1 MSSNGTEG
9 PVAPATSFRFG
20 FGAVA
25 RALERTHVRAE
36 SLLVL
41 VALAAIMA
49 VLSPVTGDGTRVFLT
64 ANNLFNIILASATF
78 GILAIGATFV
88 ISAAGIDL
96 SLGSVLGLASVT
108 GAALVVTLGWPWYFA
123 IIGSLGAGAA
133 AGWVNGFIITRGRV
147 PAFIVTLGMLGI
159 ARGLALIISN
169 GRGIYG
175 LPEEI
180 LFLGQARPWGVPTP
194 VFILIGVALIA
205 HYVLAHTPFG
215 HHTLALGDNENAARA
230 TGINVRKQ
238 RMKLYT
244 ISGLMA
250 GIAGLIFTARV
261 NTGDPTAGLTYELL
275 AITAAIIGG
284 TNLFGGRGSILG
296 TMIGALI
303 MGVLQNGLNLMAVQA
318 YYQQMAIG
326 AVLIAAVWLDQ
337 VRAQQRE

>member
-1 MSSNGTEG
+1 MLK
-9 PVAPATSFRFG
+9 F
-20 FGAVA
+20 
-25 RALERTHVRAE
+25 LERTHVRVE
-36 SLLVL
+36 SLAVL
-41 VALAAIMA
+41 LALIIVMA
-49 VLSPVTGDGTRVFLT
+49 FLSPVTGSGVRVFLT
-64 ANNLFNIILASATF
+64 ANNFFNIILASATF

-88 ISAAGIDL
+88 ISSAGIDL

-108 GAALVVTLGWPWYFA
+108 GAALVVTLELPWYFA
-123 IIGSLGAGAA
+123 IIGSLMAGAA
-133 AGWVNGFIITRGRV
+133 AGAVNGFIITRGHV

-159 ARGLALIISN
+159 ARGLALIISS

-180 LFLGQARPWGVPTP
+180 LFLGQARPFGVPTP
-194 VFILIGVALIA
+194 VFIMLFVALA
-205 HYVLAHTPFG
+205 SHYVLAHTPFG
-215 HHTLALGDNENAARA
+215 HHTLALGDNENSARA
-230 TGINVRKQ
+230 TGINIRRQ
-238 RMKLYT
+238 RMMLYT

-261 NTGDPTAGLTYELL
+261 NTGDPTAGLNYELL

-337 VRAQQRE
+337 IRTRGRSLQ

>member
-1 MSSNGTEG
+1 ML
-9 PVAPATSFRFG
+9 RL
-20 FGAVA
+20 
-25 RALERTHVRAE
+25 LERTHIRVE
-36 SLLVL
+36 SLAVL
-41 VALAAIMA
+41 AGLAVLMAI
-49 VLSPVTGDGTRVFLT
+49 LSPVTGSGVRVFLT
-64 ANNLFNIILASATF
+64 ANNFFNIILATATF
-78 GILAIGATFV
+78 GVLAIGATFV

-108 GAALVVTLGWPWYFA
+108 GAALVVMLGWPWYFA
-123 IIGSLGAGAA
+123 IIGSLAAGAA
-133 AGWVNGFIITRGRV
+133 AGAVNGFIITRGHV

-175 LPEEI
+175 LPDEI

-194 VFILIGVALIA
+194 VFILFGVALVS
-205 HYVLAHTPFG
+205 HYILAHTPFG

-230 TGINVRKQ
+230 TGINVRRQ
-238 RMKLYT
+238 RMMLYT
-244 ISGLMA
+244 ISGFMA

-261 NTGDPTAGLTYELL
+261 NTGDPTAGLNYELL

-337 VRAQQRE
+337 VRTRGRHMQ

>member
-1 MSSNGTEG
+1 MLK
-9 PVAPATSFRFG
+9 G
-20 FGAVA
+20 FT
-25 RALERTHVRAE
+25 RLLERTHVRAE

-41 VALAAIMA
+41 LGLCVLMTI
-49 VLSPVTGDGTRVFLT
+49 LSPETSGGDRVFLLT
-64 ANNLFNIILASATF
+64 SNLFNIILASATV

-88 ISAAGIDL
+88 IAAAGIDL
-96 SLGSVLGLASVT
+96 SLGSVLGLSSVT

-123 IIGSLGAGAA
+123 ILGALGAGAA
-133 AGWVNGFIITRGRV
+133 AGAVNGFIITRGKV

-159 ARGLALIISN
+159 ARGLALIISS

-194 VFILIGVALIA
+194 VFILVTVALIA

-215 HHTLALGDNENAARA
+215 HHTLALGDNENAAKA
-230 TGINVRKQ
+230 TGINVNRQ
-238 RMKLYT
+238 RMLLYT
-244 ISGLMA
+244 IAGLMA

-337 VRAQQRE
+337 TRSRGMQGQ

>member
-1 MSSNGTEG
+1 M
-9 PVAPATSFRFG
+9 
-20 FGAVA
+20 
-25 RALERTHVRAE
+25 
-36 SLLVL
+36 LVFL
-41 VALAAIMA
+41 VIVMA
-49 VLSPVTGDGTRVFLT
+49 VLSPVTGDGVRVFLT
-64 ANNLFNIILASATF
+64 ASNLFNIILATATF
-78 GILAIGATFV
+78 GVLAIGATFV

-108 GAALVVTLGWPWYFA
+108 GAALSVTLEWPWYFT
-123 IIGSLGAGAA
+123 IVGCLGAGAA
-133 AGWVNGFIITRGRV
+133 AGYVNGFIVTRGMV

-175 LPEEI
+175 LPPEI

-194 VFILIGVALIA
+194 VYILIGVALVS
-205 HYVLAHTPFG
+205 HYVLAHTRFG
-215 HHTLALGDNENAARA
+215 HHALALGDNENAARA
-230 TGINVRKQ
+230 TGIDVRKQ
-238 RMKLYT
+238 RVLLYT

-261 NTGDPTAGLTYELL
+261 NTGDPTAGLNYELL

-284 TNLFGGRGSILG
+284 TNLFGGRGSIAG

-337 VRAQQRE
+337 VRARGRRMQ

>member
-1 MSSNGTEG
+1 MLK
-9 PVAPATSFRFG
+9 G
-20 FGAVA
+20 FT
-25 RALERTHVRAE
+25 RLLERTHVRAE

-41 VALAAIMA
+41 LGLCVLMTI
-49 VLSPVTGDGTRVFLT
+49 LSPETSGGDRVFLLT
-64 ANNLFNIILASATF
+64 SNLFNIILASATV

-88 ISAAGIDL
+88 IAAAGIDL
-96 SLGSVLGLASVT
+96 SLGSVLGLSSVT

-123 IIGSLGAGAA
+123 ILGALGAGAA
-133 AGWVNGFIITRGRV
+133 AGAVNGFIITRGKV

-159 ARGLALIISN
+159 ARGLALIISS

-194 VFILIGVALIA
+194 VFILVTVALIA

-215 HHTLALGDNENAARA
+215 HHTLALGDNENAAQPTWITVNR
-230 TGINVRKQ
+230 Q
-238 RMKLYT
+238 RMLLYT
-244 ISGLMA
+244 IAGRMA

-337 VRAQQRE
+337 TRSRGMQGQ

>member
-1 MSSNGTEG
+1 MK
-9 PVAPATSFRFG
+9 
-20 FGAVA
+20 
-25 RALERTHVRAE
+25 ALEIIRNHAE
-36 SLLVL
+36 ENFIVLALLLLILFFGVSSENFFSVVTFTTILNQLPALTVVTVGMTLVL
-41 VALAAIMA
+41 IV
-49 VLSPVTGDGTRVFLT
+49 
-64 ANNLFNIILASATF
+64 
-78 GILAIGATFV
+78 
-88 ISAAGIDL
+88 AGIDL
-96 SLGSVLGLASVT
+96 SVGSVLGFSATVIGVAVVGWGLPLPVACLAGVLT
-108 GAALVVTLGWPWYFA
+108 GLVCGA
-123 IIGSLGAGAA
+123 INGAFV
-133 AGWVNGFIITRGRV
+133 AGFRL

-175 LPEEI
+175 LPDEI

-194 VFILIGVALIA
+194 VFILFGVALVS
-205 HYVLAHTPFG
+205 HYILAHTPFG

-230 TGINVRKQ
+230 TGINVRRQ
-238 RMKLYT
+238 RMMLYT
-244 ISGLMA
+244 ISGFMA

-261 NTGDPTAGLTYELL
+261 NTGDPTAGLNYELL

-337 VRAQQRE
+337 VRTRGRHMQ

>member
-1 MSSNGTEG
+1 MKLQGRAQVRPESNAVVVG
-9 PVAPATSFRFG
+9 VAG
-20 FGAVA
+20 WI
-25 RALERTHVRAE
+25 
-36 SLLVL
+36 
-41 VALAAIMA
+41 AI
-49 VLSPVTGDGTRVFLT
+49 LSPVTGSGVRVFLT
-64 ANNLFNIILASATF
+64 ANNFFNIILASATF
-78 GILAIGATFV
+78 GILAIGATYV

-96 SLGSVLGLASVT
+96 SLGSVLGLASVS
-108 GAALVVTLGWPWYFA
+108 GAALVVTLEWPWYFA

-133 AGWVNGFIITRGRV
+133 AGAVNGFIITRGHV

-159 ARGLALIISN
+159 ARGLALIISD

-175 LPEEI
+175 LPPEI
-180 LFLGQARPWGVPTP
+180 LFLGQARPWGIPTP
-194 VFILIGVALIA
+194 VFILVAVALVA
-205 HYVLAHTPFG
+205 HYILAHTPFG
-215 HHTLALGDNENAARA
+215 HHTLALGDNENSARA
-230 TGINVRKQ
+230 TGINVRRQ
-238 RMKLYT
+238 RMMLYT

-261 NTGDPTAGLTYELL
+261 NTGDPTAGLSYELL

-337 VRAQQRE
+337 IRTRGRSLQ

>member
-1 MSSNGTEG
+1 MI
-9 PVAPATSFRFG
+9 RL
-20 FGAVA
+20 
-25 RALERTHVRAE
+25 LERTHVRVE

-41 VALAAIMA
+41 AGLVILMAI
-49 VLSPVTGDGTRVFLT
+49 LSPVTGDGTRVFLT
-64 ANNLFNIILASATF
+64 ANNMFNIILATATF

-96 SLGSVLGLASVT
+96 SLGSVLGLASVS

-123 IIGSLGAGAA
+123 IIGALLAGSLAGAL
-133 AGWVNGFIITRGRV
+133 NGFIVTRGHV

-159 ARGLALIISN
+159 ARGLALIISS

-175 LPEEI
+175 LPDEI

-194 VFILIGVALIA
+194 VFILIAVALIS
-205 HYVLAHTPFG
+205 HYILAHTPFG

-230 TGINVRKQ
+230 TGINVRRQ
-238 RMKLYT
+238 RMMLYT
-244 ISGLMA
+244 ISGFMA
-250 GIAGLIFTARV
+250 GVAGLIFTARV
-261 NTGDPTAGLTYELL
+261 NTGDPTAGLNYELL

-337 VRAQQRE
+337 VRSRGRQIQ

>member
-1 MSSNGTEG
+1 MFDFLNRSHI
-9 PVAPATSFRFG
+9 RI
-20 FGAVA
+20 
-25 RALERTHVRAE
+25 E
-36 SLLVL
+36 SLAVL
-41 VALAAIMA
+41 AVLIIIMA
-49 VLSPVTGDGTRVFLT
+49 VLSPVTSTGVRVFLT
-64 ANNLFNIILASATF
+64 TSNFFNIILATATF
-78 GILAIGATFV
+78 GVLAIGATFV

-96 SLGSVLGLASVT
+96 SLGSVLGLASVA
-108 GAALVVTLGWPWYFA
+108 GAALTVTLGWPWYFA
-123 IIGSLGAGAA
+123 IIGSLAAGAA
-133 AGWVNGFIITRGRV
+133 AGALNGFIVTRGMV

-175 LPEEI
+175 LPDEI
-180 LFLGQARPWGVPTP
+180 LFLGQARPWGIPTP
-194 VFILIGVALIA
+194 VFILTSVAIVS
-205 HYVLAHTPFG
+205 HYILAHTPFG

-230 TGINVRKQ
+230 TGINVRRQ
-238 RMKLYT
+238 RMLLYT
-244 ISGLMA
+244 IAGLMA

-261 NTGDPTAGLTYELL
+261 NTGDPTAGLNYELL

-284 TNLFGGRGSILG
+284 TNLFGGRGSIMG

-337 VRAQQRE
+337 VRSRGRRAQ